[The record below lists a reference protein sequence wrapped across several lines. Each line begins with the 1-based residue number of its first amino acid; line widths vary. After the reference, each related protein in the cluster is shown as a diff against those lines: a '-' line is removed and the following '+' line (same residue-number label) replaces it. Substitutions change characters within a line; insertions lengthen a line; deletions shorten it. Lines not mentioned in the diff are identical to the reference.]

1 MTDHL
6 AIAGDVAP
14 APDRPSALK
23 VVTFGCRLNAVESD
37 AILAQAV
44 ADGVTNAV
52 IFNTCAVTGEA
63 VRQARQAIR
72 KAHREQP
79 RARLIV
85 TGCAAQIDPDSFA
98 LMPEVARVVGN
109 AQKTMPG
116 ALIDSG
122 PRVRVMDI
130 MALRSAAGALNPGT
144 QKRARAYVEVQNGCD
159 HRCTFCIIPF
169 GRGNS
174 RSTSID
180 QVVTRVRTLADAGY
194 AEVVLTGVDL
204 TSWGADLPTTPTLG
218 RLVRHILA
226 EVPHLARL
234 RLSSIDTAEID
245 DDLMTALAEER
256 RLAPHLH
263 LSLQSGDDLILKR
276 MKRRHSVADALS
288 LIRAVRIVRP
298 ETAIGADLI
307 AGFPTETDTAFNNT
321 LRLVETAQLSFL
333 HVFPYSPRPGTP
345 AARMPR
351 VAPATVKARAT
362 ALREAGE
369 AALIRHLDRRLGTPV
384 QALVERPGLARAED
398 FTEVTFH
405 GQATMGALIIGVVA
419 DHNGRQARLETW
431 RADPGSRR

>member
-1 MTDHL
+1 M
-6 AIAGDVAP
+6 
-14 APDRPSALK
+14 DRVRAL
-23 VVTFGCRLNAVESD
+23 SD
-37 AILAQAV
+37 A
-44 ADGVTNAV
+44 
-52 IFNTCAVTGEA
+52 
-63 VRQARQAIR
+63 
-72 KAHREQP
+72 
-79 RARLIV
+79 
-85 TGCAAQIDPDSFA
+85 GC
-98 LMPEVARVVGN
+98 
-109 AQKTMPG
+109 
-116 ALIDSG
+116 
-122 PRVRVMDI
+122 
-130 MALRSAAGALNPGT
+130 
-144 QKRARAYVEVQNGCD
+144 
-159 HRCTFCIIPF
+159 
-169 GRGNS
+169 
-174 RSTSID
+174 
-180 QVVTRVRTLADAGY
+180 

-288 LIRAVRIVRP
+288 LIQAVRSVRP

-345 AARMPR
+345 AARMPQ
-351 VAPATVKARAT
+351 VAPTIVKARAT

-369 AALIRHLDRRLGTPV
+369 AALIRHLDRRLGTQV

-398 FTEVTFH
+398 FTEVRFQ
-405 GQATMGALIIGVVA
+405 GQATMGSLISGVVA

-431 RADPGSRR
+431 RVDPGSRR